1 VTFYRRLA
9 PILWRCFRTKRQAGG
24 FLRITTRKHAI
35 DCESPPPPPRVCMGI
50 HSHSRKVTLRSR
62 WSCYLKRPWRAAAR
76 CLRHGR
82 RRKAEALWHARHE
95 VESARVMNLLLD
107 LQGFYL
113 KLGQVLASKVGQRRS
128 TLSKPVMTAP
138 MVSALEG
145 KVC

>member
-1 VTFYRRLA
+1 
-9 PILWRCFRTKRQAGG
+9 
-24 FLRITTRKHAI
+24 
-35 DCESPPPPPRVCMGI
+35 
-50 HSHSRKVTLRSR
+50 
-62 WSCYLKRPWRAAAR
+62 
-76 CLRHGR
+76 
-82 RRKAEALWHARHE
+82 
-95 VESARVMNLLLD
+95 MNLLLD